1 VGGFWWKPP
10 PFIFGFS
17 IFFPYT
23 LFMSSKNSEY
33 KPIVDIL
40 IDIFGKYDMHND
52 YRYQISFDCPV
63 CSHEIKGLDNGDG
76 KGNLEI
82 NYKKNVFKCW
92 SCGDTHD
99 THGSIYKLIKKYGNQ
114 KHLKRYELLMPEEV
128 EILVKPKKQIIL
140 PKEYISMSGLSDAF
154 KKTHYYRESIGYLR
168 NRNITD
174 DIIKKFNIGFAYEG
188 LYSNRIIIPS
198 YDQRKKLNYFIARS
212 YLPRTKMKYLN
223 PSVEKETIIF
233 NESLIDWTKKI
244 YLVEGVFD
252 SIFLNNAVPLLG
264 KHLPESLFNKIY
276 DLGCEVTIILDG
288 DAWDNTENLYH
299 KMNCGKLFGKIN
311 VVKLPKDKDIADLQG
326 NLTEYKE
333 FKLD

>member
-140 PKEYISMSGLSDAF
+140 PKEYISMYGLSDAF

-198 YDQRKKLNYFIARS
+198 YDQRKKLN
-212 YLPRTKMKYLN
+212 
-223 PSVEKETIIF
+223 
-233 NESLIDWTKKI
+233 
-244 YLVEGVFD
+244 
-252 SIFLNNAVPLLG
+252 
-264 KHLPESLFNKIY
+264 